1 MNSDYRKA
9 YLRKREGRKK
19 KQKSKLANFRER
31 DDYVSEDFENI
42 RRDPNRISDEEFDGL
57 IEEFEVAGWS
67 ETRTGEEY
75 KTHENYVNFLLSLEF
90 RKRLGEIPREEVKQ
104 ERIFIQTD
112 AKSFYDVLGIKQ
124 GATQTEIKG
133 AYHKLVKKWH
143 PDKSKDEPIFS
154 NRMFILI
161 KEAYDTLKDP
171 KKRKA
176 YDESISQ

>member
-161 KEAYDTLKDP
+161 KEAYETLKDP